1 MSDIFDVEFST
12 TFHLFS
18 QICFRINGGNMIPN
32 TYLDFKK
39 NDKTFYRSISIDRNA
54 IDAYRLGQE
63 WDSDDELPS
72 ERTPLT
78 KKS

>member
-1 MSDIFDVEFST
+1 
-12 TFHLFS
+12 
-18 QICFRINGGNMIPN
+18 MIPN